1 MIYVITQIISGTVL
15 YNIFF
20 ILYILTILSI
30 IIVVI
35 TENRNPVKSLAWV
48 TVLLMLP
55 IAGVVIYIFFGRNF
69 KSKRLIRRRNKQKI
83 KSIGNTSPS
92 IFANTLPQLSE
103 ESADLLKLGKTINS
117 SDYYT
122 NNKIDI
128 YTHAR
133 DKFDQFIKDICA
145 AQDYIN
151 IQYYIFEND
160 KLGNEIK
167 DLLIEKVKQ
176 GVKVRII
183 YDHVGCFKVR
193 NSFYRQMKAHGIE
206 VEPFMRVT
214 FPQFATR
221 INWRNHRKV
230 TIIDGK
236 IGYIGGMNIANR
248 YINGGKHAYW
258 RDTHI
263 RICGNAVIA
272 LEKAF
277 SSDWSFMGNQPLADH
292 VEYFPPA
299 DGYDAGIQLITSGPM
314 SSWSNMSMMLFKAI
328 SGAKRS
334 IYIQT
339 PYFLPTDSLL
349 KALQAAALSGVDVRL
364 MMPKQS
370 DSMMLTLASYSY
382 IKSCLLSGIKVY
394 LYQKGMLHAKTLII
408 DDELSST
415 GSTNFDFRSMEHN
428 FECNAFIYGKE
439 FNTRMKDIFNR
450 DLKDC
455 RRISKSSWGRRPVIQ
470 KFKESVVRLFSPI
483 L

>member
-1 MIYVITQIISGTVL
+1 MIYANTLLISGSIL
-15 YNIFF
+15 FNIIF
-20 ILYILTILSI
+20 ILYILTTLSTI
-30 IIVVI
+30 VVVI

-48 TVLLMLP
+48 TILLLLP
-55 IAGVVIYIFFGRNF
+55 IAGLVIYIFFGRNF
-69 KSKRLIRRRNKQKI
+69 KSKRYIRRRNKQKI
-83 KSIGNTSPS
+83 KSIGSTSS
-92 IFANTLPQLSE
+92 SKFANSLPQLTE
-103 ESADLLKLGKTINS
+103 ESINLLKLGKTINS

-128 YTHAR
+128 YTNAK
-133 DKFDQFIKDICA
+133 DKFEQFIKDIKA
-145 AQDYIN
+145 ATDYIN

-167 DLLIEKVKQ
+167 DLLIVKVKQ
-176 GVKVRII
+176 GVKIRII
-183 YDHVGCFKVR
+183 YDHVGCFRVR
-193 NSFYRQMKAHGIE
+193 NSFYRQMKNHGIE

-230 TIIDGK
+230 TVIDGK
-236 IGYIGGMNIANR
+236 IGYIGGMNIADR
-248 YINGGKHAYW
+248 YIDGGKHPYW

-277 SSDWSFMGNQPLADH
+277 SADWNFMGKQPLDDH
-292 VEYFPPA
+292 LEYFPPA
-299 DGYDAGIQLITSGPM
+299 NAFNAGIQLITSGPM

-328 SGAKRS
+328 SGAKQC

-349 KALQAAALSGVDVRL
+349 KALQAAALTGVDVRL
-364 MMPKQS
+364 MMPKKS
-370 DSMMLTLASYSY
+370 DSIMLTLASYSY
-382 IKSCLLSGIKVY
+382 IMSCLLSGIKIY
-394 LYQKGMLHAKTLII
+394 LYKKGMLHAKTLII
-408 DDELSST
+408 DNELSST

-428 FECNAFIYGKE
+428 FECNAFIYSKE
-439 FNTRMKDIFNR
+439 FNSRMKDIFNR
-450 DLKDC
+450 DLKEC

-470 KFKESVVRLFSPI
+470 KFKESVIRLFSPI

>member
-1 MIYVITQIISGTVL
+1 MTFILAQIISGAVL

-20 ILYILTILSI
+20 ILYVLTILSI
-30 IIVVI
+30 ILVVI
-35 TENRNPVKSLAWV
+35 TENRNPVKSLAWI
-48 TVLLMLP
+48 TVLLLLP
-55 IAGVVIYIFFGRNF
+55 FAGVVIYIFFGRNF
-69 KSKRLIRRRNKQKI
+69 KSKHLIRRRNKQKI
-83 KSIGNTSPS
+83 KSIGNTSPATFPNS
-92 IFANTLPQLSE
+92 LPQLSE
-103 ESADLLKLGKTINS
+103 ESTILLKLGKAING

-128 YTHAR
+128 YTHAS
-133 DKFDQFIKDICA
+133 DKFRQFIEDIKEA
-145 AQDYIN
+145 KNYIN

-167 DLLIEKVKQ
+167 DLLIEKVKE

-193 NSFYRQMKAHGIE
+193 NSFYRQMKRHGIE

-221 INWRNHRKV
+221 VNWRNHRKITV
-230 TIIDGK
+230 IDGK
-236 IGYIGGMNIANR
+236 VGYIGGMNIADR
-248 YINGGKHAYW
+248 YIDGGKHAYW

-263 RICGNAVIA
+263 RIRGNAVIA

-277 SSDWSFMGNQPLADH
+277 AADWSFMGNPPLADKL
-292 VEYFPPA
+292 EYFNPS
-299 DGYDAGIQLITSGPM
+299 DEFDAGVQLITSGPI

-328 SGAKRS
+328 AGAKKC

-349 KALQAAALSGVDVRL
+349 KALQAAALTGIDVRIML
-364 MMPKQS
+364 PKKS
-370 DSMMLTLASYSY
+370 DSMVLTLASYSY
-382 IKSCLLSGIKVY
+382 LKSCLISGIKIY
-394 LYQKGMLHAKTLII
+394 LYRKGMLHSKTLVI
-408 DDELSST
+408 DNEISST

-428 FECNAFIYGKE
+428 FECNVFVYSKE
-439 FNTRMKDIFNR
+439 FNNRMKEIFH
-450 DLKDC
+450 KDMKEC
-455 RRISKSSWGRRPVIQ
+455 RRINKSSWGRRPVIQ
-470 KFKESVVRLFSPI
+470 KLEESVIRLFSPI